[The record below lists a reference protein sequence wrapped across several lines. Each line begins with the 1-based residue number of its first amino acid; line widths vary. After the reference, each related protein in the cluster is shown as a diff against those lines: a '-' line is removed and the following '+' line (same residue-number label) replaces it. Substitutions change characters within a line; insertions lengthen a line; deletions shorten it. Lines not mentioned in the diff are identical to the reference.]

1 MQIPVFRKIFT
12 NRSITLG
19 LCDLIRNPI
28 FCGMAKPHHKKSV
41 LYFTA
46 SPLIITIS
54 LVMTG
59 LLSGCNNIGDRA
71 KNSINYKLAGTWE
84 FKNQNG
90 VKTGTAIFE
99 TQNYVDGN
107 IYILSDDLP
116 LGKTAIAGTFKVN
129 SSKTPQQIDLTF
141 GDLTTQTIYEINSD
155 GQLKIANSV
164 PNQPRPR
171 ALDSQPQQLTKI
183 SDSTAMAS
191 DIKILRSPD
200 LIATSALIREAES
213 KSSIRAIMRSQQQVF
228 QSQGQFTTD
237 INQLKAIRISLNSE
251 FYSYK
256 VTNLGNLAQHSAVP
270 LKDGLK
276 AYTGIVYAIA
286 SDDANQKVTKL
297 LLCESNIPT
306 KQIPT
311 KPQNQDEGY
320 KCPSAYTSINP

>member
-1 MQIPVFRKIFT
+1 MKPQI
-12 NRSITLG
+12 
-19 LCDLIRNPI
+19 
-28 FCGMAKPHHKKSV
+28 AKKSAV
-41 LYFTA
+41 AGLFAKVIATSCIA
-46 SPLIITIS
+46 
-54 LVMTG
+54 MG
-59 LLSGCNNIGDRA
+59 LLLGCNDTGTLI
-71 KNSINYKLAGTWE
+71 KESNSQKLGGTWE
-84 FKNQNG
+84 FKKQNV

-99 TQNYVDGN
+99 TQNDVEGN

-164 PNQPRPR
+164 PNQPRPTS
-171 ALDSQPQQLTKI
+171 LDSQPQQLTKI
-183 SDSTAMAS
+183 SDSTTIPS

-200 LIATSALIREAES
+200 LIDTSALISEAES
-213 KSSIRAIMRSQQQVF
+213 KSSIRAIMRSQQQIF
-228 QSQGQFTTD
+228 QQQGQFSQD
-237 INQLKAIRISLNSE
+237 INQLKSGLSLNSE
-251 FYSYK
+251 FYRYK
-256 VTNLGNLAQHSAVP
+256 VSILGDLVQNSAVP

-286 SDDANQKVTKL
+286 SNNTNQKVTKL
-297 LLCESNIPT
+297 LLCESNVPT

-320 KCPSAYTSINP
+320 KCPDAYTSINP

>member
-1 MQIPVFRKIFT
+1 MKPQIAQKAAVAKLFAKV
-12 NRSITLG
+12 ITTP
-19 LCDLIRNPI
+19 CIA
-28 FCGMAKPHHKKSV
+28 M
-41 LYFTA
+41 
-46 SPLIITIS
+46 
-54 LVMTG
+54 G
-59 LLSGCNNIGDRA
+59 LLIGCNDTGSLI
-71 KNSINYKLAGTWE
+71 KESNSQKLGGTWE
-84 FKNQNG
+84 FKKQNG

-99 TQNYVDGN
+99 TQNDVDGN
-107 IYILSDDLP
+107 VYILSEDLP

-164 PNQPRPR
+164 PNQPRPTS
-171 ALDSQPQQLTKI
+171 LDSQPQQLTKI
-183 SDSTAMAS
+183 SDSTTIPS
-191 DIKILRSPD
+191 DIKILRSQD

-228 QSQGQFTTD
+228 QAQGQFTSD
-237 INQLKAIRISLNSE
+237 INQLKSGLSLNSE

-256 VTNLGNLAQHSAVP
+256 VTILGNLAQHSAVP

-311 KPQNQDEGY
+311 KPQNQDKGY

>member
-1 MQIPVFRKIFT
+1 M
-12 NRSITLG
+12 
-19 LCDLIRNPI
+19 
-28 FCGMAKPHHKKSV
+28 
-41 LYFTA
+41 
-46 SPLIITIS
+46 
-54 LVMTG
+54 
-59 LLSGCNNIGDRA
+59 
-71 KNSINYKLAGTWE
+71 
-84 FKNQNG
+84 
-90 VKTGTAIFE
+90 KTGTAIFE
-99 TQNYVDGN
+99 TQNDIEGN

-164 PNQPRPR
+164 PNQPRPIS
-171 ALDSQPQQLTKI
+171 LDSQPQQLTKI
-183 SDSTAMAS
+183 SDSTTISS
-191 DIKILRSPD
+191 DIKILRSQD

-228 QSQGQFTTD
+228 QAQGQFTSD
-237 INQLKAIRISLNSE
+237 INQLKSGLSLNSE

-256 VTNLGNLAQHSAVP
+256 VTILGNLAQHSAVP

-311 KPQNQDEGY
+311 KPQNQDKGY

>member
-28 FCGMAKPHHKKSV
+28 FCGVAKPHHKKSV

-71 KNSINYKLAGTWE
+71 KDATNHKLGGTWE
-84 FKNQNG
+84 FKNPYG

-99 TQNYVDGN
+99 TKNDVDGN
-107 IYILSDDLP
+107 VYILSNDLP
-116 LGKTAIAGTFKVN
+116 SGKTAIAGTFKVN
-129 SSKTPQQIDLTF
+129 SSKTPQQLDLTF

-228 QSQGQFTTD
+228 QAQGQFTTD
-237 INQLKAIRISLNSE
+237 INQLKSGLSLNSE

-256 VTNLGNLAQHSAVP
+256 VTYLGNLAQHSAVP

-276 AYTGIVYAIA
+276 SYTGIVYAIA
-286 SDDANQKVTKL
+286 SADADQKVTKL

-311 KPQNQDEGY
+311 QPQNQDEGY

>member
-1 MQIPVFRKIFT
+1 
-12 NRSITLG
+12 
-19 LCDLIRNPI
+19 
-28 FCGMAKPHHKKSV
+28 
-41 LYFTA
+41 
-46 SPLIITIS
+46 
-54 LVMTG
+54 
-59 LLSGCNNIGDRA
+59 
-71 KNSINYKLAGTWE
+71 
-84 FKNQNG
+84 
-90 VKTGTAIFE
+90 
-99 TQNYVDGN
+99 
-107 IYILSDDLP
+107 LP
-116 LGKTAIAGTFKVN
+116 SGKTAIAGTFKVN
-129 SSKTPQQIDLTF
+129 SSKTPQQLDLTF

-228 QSQGQFTTD
+228 QAQGQFTTD
-237 INQLKAIRISLNSE
+237 INQLKSGLSLNSE

-256 VTNLGNLAQHSAVP
+256 VTYLGNLAQHSAVP

-276 AYTGIVYAIA
+276 SYTGIVYAIA
-286 SDDANQKVTKL
+286 SADADQKVTKL

-311 KPQNQDEGY
+311 QPQNQDEGY

>member
-1 MQIPVFRKIFT
+1 MKPQI
-12 NRSITLG
+12 
-19 LCDLIRNPI
+19 
-28 FCGMAKPHHKKSV
+28 AKK
-41 LYFTA
+41 TA
-46 SPLIITIS
+46 VAELFAKAITIPS
-54 LVMTG
+54 IVMG
-59 LLSGCNNIGDRA
+59 LLIGCNNTGDLA
-71 KNSINYKLAGTWE
+71 KNSTNHKLAGTWE
-84 FKNQNG
+84 FKNQDG
-90 VKTGTAIFE
+90 VKTGTAIFA
-99 TQNYVDGN
+99 TQNDVDGD
-107 IYILSDDLP
+107 IYVLNDPS

-171 ALDSQPQQLTKI
+171 VLDSQPQQLTKI

-191 DIKILRSPD
+191 DIKILRSQD

-228 QSQGQFTTD
+228 QAQGQFTTD
-237 INQLKAIRISLNSE
+237 INQLKSGLSLNSE

-276 AYTGIVYAIA
+276 SYTGIVYAIA
-286 SDDANQKVTKL
+286 SADANQKVTKL

-320 KCPSAYTSINP
+320 KCPNAYTSINP

>member
-1 MQIPVFRKIFT
+1 MKPQIAKKAAVAKLFAKV
-12 NRSITLG
+12 ITTP
-19 LCDLIRNPI
+19 CIA
-28 FCGMAKPHHKKSV
+28 M
-41 LYFTA
+41 
-46 SPLIITIS
+46 
-54 LVMTG
+54 G
-59 LLSGCNNIGDRA
+59 LLIGCNDTGSLI
-71 KNSINYKLAGTWE
+71 KESNSQKLGGTWE

-90 VKTGTAIFE
+90 VKTGIAIFE
-99 TQNYVDGN
+99 TQNDVDGN
-107 IYILSDDLP
+107 VYILSDDLP

-129 SSKTPQQIDLTF
+129 SSKNPQQIDLTF
-141 GDLTTQTIYEINSD
+141 GDLTTQTIYEINND

-164 PNQPRPR
+164 PDQPRPTS
-171 ALDSQPQQLTKI
+171 LDSQPQQLTKI

-213 KSSIRAIMRSQQQVF
+213 KSSIRAIMRSQQQIF
-228 QSQGQFTTD
+228 QAQGQFSTD
-237 INQLKAIRISLNSE
+237 INQLRSGLSLNSE

-256 VTNLGNLAQHSAVP
+256 VTNLGNLVQHSAVP

-276 AYTGIVYAIA
+276 AYTGIVYVIA
-286 SDDANQKVTKL
+286 SEEANQKATKL

-320 KCPSAYTSINP
+320 KCPNAYTSINP

>member
-1 MQIPVFRKIFT
+1 MKPQI
-12 NRSITLG
+12 
-19 LCDLIRNPI
+19 
-28 FCGMAKPHHKKSV
+28 AKKSAV
-41 LYFTA
+41 AELFA
-46 SPLIITIS
+46 KVITTPCIA
-54 LVMTG
+54 MG
-59 LLSGCNNIGDRA
+59 LLLGCNDTGTLI
-71 KNSINYKLAGTWE
+71 KESNSQKLGGTWE
-84 FKNQNG
+84 FKKQNG

-99 TQNYVDGN
+99 TQNDIDGN

-251 FYSYK
+251 FYRYK
-256 VTNLGNLAQHSAVP
+256 VSILGDLVQNSAVP

-286 SDDANQKVTKL
+286 SSDANQKATKL
-297 LLCESNIPT
+297 LLYESNVPT

-320 KCPSAYTSINP
+320 KCPDAYTSINP

>member
-1 MQIPVFRKIFT
+1 MKPQIAKKAAVAKLFAKV
-12 NRSITLG
+12 ITTP
-19 LCDLIRNPI
+19 CIA
-28 FCGMAKPHHKKSV
+28 M
-41 LYFTA
+41 
-46 SPLIITIS
+46 
-54 LVMTG
+54 G
-59 LLSGCNNIGDRA
+59 LLIGCNDTGSLI
-71 KNSINYKLAGTWE
+71 KESNSQKLGGTWE

-99 TQNYVDGN
+99 TQNDIEGN

-164 PNQPRPR
+164 PNQPRPIS
-171 ALDSQPQQLTKI
+171 LDSQPQQLTKI
-183 SDSTAMAS
+183 SDSTTISS
-191 DIKILRSPD
+191 DIKILRSQD

-228 QSQGQFTTD
+228 QAQGQFTSD
-237 INQLKAIRISLNSE
+237 INQLKSGLSLNSE

-256 VTNLGNLAQHSAVP
+256 VTILGNLAQHSAVP

-311 KPQNQDEGY
+311 KPQNQDKGY

>member
-1 MQIPVFRKIFT
+1 M
-12 NRSITLG
+12 
-19 LCDLIRNPI
+19 
-28 FCGMAKPHHKKSV
+28 
-41 LYFTA
+41 
-46 SPLIITIS
+46 
-54 LVMTG
+54 
-59 LLSGCNNIGDRA
+59 
-71 KNSINYKLAGTWE
+71 
-84 FKNQNG
+84 
-90 VKTGTAIFE
+90 KTGTAIFE
-99 TQNYVDGN
+99 TQNDVEGN

-164 PNQPRPR
+164 PNQPRPTS
-171 ALDSQPQQLTKI
+171 LDSQPQQLTKI
-183 SDSTAMAS
+183 SDSTTIPS

-200 LIATSALIREAES
+200 LIDTSALISEAES
-213 KSSIRAIMRSQQQVF
+213 KSSIRAIMRSQQQIF
-228 QSQGQFTTD
+228 QQQGQFSQD
-237 INQLKAIRISLNSE
+237 INQLKSGLSLNSE

-256 VTNLGNLAQHSAVP
+256 VTILGNLAQHSAVP

-286 SDDANQKVTKL
+286 RDDANQKVTKL

-311 KPQNQDEGY
+311 KPQNQD
-320 KCPSAYTSINP
+320 K

>member
-1 MQIPVFRKIFT
+1 MTPQI
-12 NRSITLG
+12 
-19 LCDLIRNPI
+19 
-28 FCGMAKPHHKKSV
+28 AKKAAVAKLFAKVTTTSCV
-41 LYFTA
+41 A
-46 SPLIITIS
+46 
-54 LVMTG
+54 MG
-59 LLSGCNNIGDRA
+59 LLIGCNDTGTLI
-71 KNSINYKLAGTWE
+71 KESNSQKLGGTWE

-90 VKTGTAIFE
+90 VKTGKAIFE
-99 TQNYVDGN
+99 TQNDVDGN

-164 PNQPRPR
+164 PNQPHPTS
-171 ALDSQPQQLTKI
+171 LDSQPQQLTKI
-183 SDSTAMAS
+183 SDSTTISS
-191 DIKILRSPD
+191 DIKILRSQD

-213 KSSIRAIMRSQQQVF
+213 KSSIRAIMRSQQQIF
-228 QSQGQFTTD
+228 QAQGQFSTD
-237 INQLKAIRISLNSE
+237 INQLKSGLSLNSE

-256 VTNLGNLAQHSAVP
+256 VTILGNLVQNSAVP

-286 SDDANQKVTKL
+286 SDDVNQKVTKL

-311 KPQNQDEGY
+311 KPQNQDDVY
-320 KCPSAYTSINP
+320 KCPNAYTSINP

>member
-1 MQIPVFRKIFT
+1 MKPQIAKKTAVAELFAKAIAIP
-12 NRSITLG
+12 SIA
-19 LCDLIRNPI
+19 
-28 FCGMAKPHHKKSV
+28 M
-41 LYFTA
+41 
-46 SPLIITIS
+46 
-54 LVMTG
+54 G
-59 LLSGCNNIGDRA
+59 LLIGCNNTGDLI
-71 KNSINYKLAGTWE
+71 KDSNSQKLGGTWE

-99 TQNYVDGN
+99 TQNDVDGN

-141 GDLTTQTIYEINSD
+141 GDLTTQTIYGINSD

-164 PNQPRPR
+164 PNQPRPTS
-171 ALDSQPQQLTKI
+171 LDSQLQQLTKI
-183 SDSTAMAS
+183 SDSTTIPS
-191 DIKILRSPD
+191 DIKILRSQD

-213 KSSIRAIMRSQQQVF
+213 KSSIRAIMRSQQQIF
-228 QSQGQFTTD
+228 QEQGQFSID
-237 INQLKAIRISLNSE
+237 INQLKSGLALNSE

-256 VTNLGNLAQHSAVP
+256 VTILGDLAQHSAVP

-276 AYTGIVYAIA
+276 SYTGIVYAIA
-286 SDDANQKVTKL
+286 SADADQKVTKL

-320 KCPSAYTSINP
+320 KCPNAYTSINP